1 MQSFNHALEEMRM
14 KFHSSKNLA
23 LLFLTVGLLAC
34 PIADATEADDT
45 TIDITGH
52 TAGSTPFISQ
62 VALLASQTS
71 VLKSIRFTI
80 TPKAG
85 SVTRPLSGTYS
96 NGYLT
101 ERGYLNAGT
110 GEIFLPVWGLY
121 PNFTNTVTL
130 IYSFN
135 DGSSKTDTTTITT
148 DAFDEPCGYQD
159 PIILQARTDTTS
171 LSYDYMLVKGACSDF
186 SPAII
191 DTDGAL
197 RWVGT
202 AGVADYTATFFDNA
216 IYQIGNGALL
226 RIDLD
231 GTFTTL
237 AVNADYN
244 VTFIHHNIDRGKV
257 GLILDVDT
265 ADQLESTNIE
275 VDVAGNIVKTWDLAE
290 IISDAMIAGGDDPSQ
305 FVYPSP
311 MDWFH
316 NNAVAYNR
324 ADDSLII
331 SSRENFLICIDYE
344 TETIKWILGDTTK
357 KWYQFPSLAKYAL
370 TLASGSMP
378 PIGQHAPS
386 VTYDQG
392 IMVFDNGQNSGFQDP
407 PGVQRTYASPRK
419 YQIDLTTMTATEV
432 WNYPQDETVF
442 SPFCGSVYED
452 APLNYLVDYSLVGG
466 ADANPPYAQ
475 LLGLDAA
482 GEKVFYYQYVTYVC
496 DTAFNSIPLHLE
508 STSFPTI
515 EPRPLN
521 ISTRGVVGSEEESL
535 IGGFI
540 VSGSDPHAVVLRALG
555 PSLNSSGVAQTVAD
569 PTLTLYDAS
578 GGVIAT
584 NDDWQSDPEASQIE
598 GDGLAPS
605 DPVEAATIQTLSPG
619 AYTFVVTGKDL
630 MPGIGL
636 VEAYDLSPLANSK
649 LANLST
655 RGSVGTGDDVLISGF
670 IVGDVASDT
679 VVIRAIGPSLGSA
692 GVAAALSD
700 PMLTVYDSNGSAIA
714 SNDNWEDDASA
725 TDIMQDGLAP
735 TDAAES
741 ATLLHLPA
749 GAYTTIVSGVGGGT
763 GIGLAE
769 FFDLQAPVD

>member
-1 MQSFNHALEEMRM
+1 M
-14 KFHSSKNLA
+14 KLDSSKKLA
-23 LLFLTVGLLAC
+23 LIFLTVGYIAS
-34 PIADATEADDT
+34 PIANATEADDT

-52 TAGSTPFISQ
+52 TAGPTPFIRQ

-80 TPKAG
+80 TPKTG

-96 NGYLT
+96 NDYLT
-101 ERGYLNAGT
+101 ERGYLNADT

-121 PNFTNTVTL
+121 ADFTNTVTL
-130 IYSFN
+130 IYSFS
-135 DGSSKTDTTTITT
+135 DGSSKEDTTTLTT
-148 DAFDEPCGYQD
+148 DAFDDPCGYQN

-171 LSYDYMLVKGACSDF
+171 LSYDYMLVKSACGDF

-197 RWVGT
+197 RWVGD
-202 AGVADYTATFFDNA
+202 ASVADFTATFFDNA
-216 IYQIGNGALL
+216 IYQVGNGALL

-231 GTFTTL
+231 GTVTTL
-237 AVNADYN
+237 AVNADYG

-265 ADQLESTNIE
+265 ADQLESVNIE
-275 VDVAGNIVKTWDLAE
+275 VDGAGKLVKSWNLAE
-290 IISDAMIAGGDDPSQ
+290 IISDAMTAGGDDPTQ

-311 MDWFH
+311 TDWFH

-324 ADDSLII
+324 ADDSLIV

-344 TETIKWILGDTTK
+344 MGMIKWILGDTTK

-392 IMVFDNGQNSGFQDP
+392 IMVFDNGQNSGFEDP

-419 YQIDLTTMTATEV
+419 YRIDVTTMTATEV

-442 SPFCGSVYED
+442 SPFCGGVYED
-452 APLNYLVDYSLVGG
+452 APLNYLVDYALVGG
-466 ADANPPYAQ
+466 ATATPPYAQ

-482 GEKVFYYQYVTYVC
+482 GEKVFYYQYVTYFC
-496 DTAFNSIPLHLE
+496 NTAFNSIPLHLE

-515 EPRPLN
+515 EPRALN
-521 ISTRGVVGSEEESL
+521 LSTRGFVGTDEESL

-540 VSGSDPHAVVLRALG
+540 VNGSDPHTVVLRALG

-569 PTLTLYDAS
+569 PTLTLYDGS
-578 GGVIAT
+578 GAVIAT
-584 NDDWQSDPEASQIE
+584 NDDWQSDPEVSQIE
-598 GDGLAPS
+598 AAGFAPS
-605 DPVEAATIQTLSPG
+605 DPVEAATIQTLAPG

-636 VEAYDLSPLANSK
+636 VEAYDLSPLGNSK

-679 VVIRAIGPSLGSA
+679 VVIRAIGPSLAST
-692 GVAAALSD
+692 GVAAPLSD

-725 TDIMQDGLAP
+725 LDIMQDGLAP
-735 TDAAES
+735 TDAAEA
-741 ATLLHLPA
+741 ATLLQLPT
-749 GAYTTIVSGVGGGT
+749 GAYTTIVSGTGGGT

-769 FFDLQAPVD
+769 FFDLRPAD

>member
-1 MQSFNHALEEMRM
+1 
-14 KFHSSKNLA
+14 
-23 LLFLTVGLLAC
+23 
-34 PIADATEADDT
+34 
-45 TIDITGH
+45 
-52 TAGSTPFISQ
+52 
-62 VALLASQTS
+62 
-71 VLKSIRFTI
+71 
-80 TPKAG
+80 
-85 SVTRPLSGTYS
+85 
-96 NGYLT
+96 
-101 ERGYLNAGT
+101 
-110 GEIFLPVWGLY
+110 
-121 PNFTNTVTL
+121 
-130 IYSFN
+130 
-135 DGSSKTDTTTITT
+135 
-148 DAFDEPCGYQD
+148 
-159 PIILQARTDTTS
+159 
-171 LSYDYMLVKGACSDF
+171 
-186 SPAII
+186 
-191 DTDGAL
+191 
-197 RWVGT
+197 
-202 AGVADYTATFFDNA
+202 
-216 IYQIGNGALL
+216 
-226 RIDLD
+226 
-231 GTFTTL
+231 
-237 AVNADYN
+237 
-244 VTFIHHNIDRGKV
+244 
-257 GLILDVDT
+257 
-265 ADQLESTNIE
+265 
-275 VDVAGNIVKTWDLAE
+275 
-290 IISDAMIAGGDDPSQ
+290 
-305 FVYPSP
+305 
-311 MDWFH
+311 
-316 NNAVAYNR
+316 
-324 ADDSLII
+324 
-331 SSRENFLICIDYE
+331 
-344 TETIKWILGDTTK
+344 
-357 KWYQFPSLAKYAL
+357 
-370 TLASGSMP
+370 
-378 PIGQHAPS
+378 
-386 VTYDQG
+386 
-392 IMVFDNGQNSGFQDP
+392 
-407 PGVQRTYASPRK
+407 
-419 YQIDLTTMTATEV
+419 MTATEV
-432 WNYPQDETVF
+432 WNYPQDETVS

-452 APLNYLVDYSLVGG
+452 APLNYLVDYPLVGG

-496 DTAFNSIPLHLE
+496 NTAFNSIPLHLE

-598 GDGLAPS
+598 ADGLAPS

-679 VVIRAIGPSLGSA
+679 VVIRAIGPSLGSV
-692 GVAAALSD
+692 GVAAPLSD

-749 GAYTTIVSGVGGGT
+749 GAYTTIVSGVGGGDRHWP
-763 GIGLAE
+763 GGVFRPSGAG
-769 FFDLQAPVD
+769 